1 MFRFGRIGSEVLD
14 GYAGTASAG
23 VACMAMG
30 MKYTGLLGIIK
41 ISISC
46 RCGEE
51 RAVPPSRANHLAEY
65 LVCRKVKCDLQ
76 RFSYNVQIRQCHRI
90 KGEFFRGVKATGECS
105 FLP

>member
-1 MFRFGRIGSEVLD
+1 VLD

-46 RCGEE
+46 RSREE
-51 RAVPPSRANHLAEY
+51 RSIPPSRRTNLAKC
-65 LVCRKVKCDLQ
+65 VVRCQVKCDLQ
-76 RFSYNVQIRQCHRI
+76 RFSYNVQIRRGHRI